1 MRIVLAGA
9 GEVGTHLARLLSRK
23 NHEIVVMDPSGSRLR
38 SVSESCD
45 LLTIEGRVTSLDLL
59 TEAGVVDADLFIG
72 VTPNEDTNM
81 AAAML
86 AKKLGA
92 RFTVARIDNNEYLQR
107 ENRDFFVNLG
117 VDSLIFPERVAA
129 REVADVLSQSGVTNL
144 VDFSGGRLSLL
155 SVRIDPSAS
164 IIGKTLAE
172 AGQIYDME
180 YRAVAISR
188 NGTTIIPRGSECFQA
203 GDMVYVVTNPAGI
216 KKLLKH
222 SGKMTTRF
230 KNVMILGGTPIG
242 RLVAK
247 ELGKN
252 YHVKLFEKDPELAYQ
267 LSGELNHALVVNA
280 DGTRMESLVEEGVN
294 GVDSFIAVTGNAETN
309 IISCLLARNLGVKH
323 TIAEIENLDYL
334 NLAEKLGIDTVIN
347 KKLIAASHI
356 FRFTMSGKMV
366 MMRTLTGTEAEVFE
380 FEVQKGAR
388 VTKAP
393 VSSLSFPH
401 QAIMG
406 GVIRGNTGFIVT
418 GDTQVKPGDHVVVFA
433 MPEAVHEVS
442 RMFC

>member
-1 MRIVLAGA
+1 VYLACLFLCKEYEDCVA
-9 GEVGTHLARLLSRK
+9 ELGEVGTIWQSCEQG
-23 NHEIVVMDPSGSRLR
+23 NPEIVVMDLWQQASFRQ
-38 SVSESCD
+38 ESCKVH
-45 LLTIEGRVTSLDLL
+45 TIEGRVTSWPFDGGRWWML
-59 TEAGVVDADLFIG
+59 TYYR
-72 VTPNEDTNM
+72 VTPKCYHM

-92 RFTVARIDNNEYLQR
+92 RFNVARIDNNEYLQR

-222 SGKMTTRF
+222 SGKKTTR
-230 KNVMILGGTPIG
+230 
-242 RLVAK
+242 
-247 ELGKN
+247 
-252 YHVKLFEKDPELAYQ
+252 
-267 LSGELNHALVVNA
+267 
-280 DGTRMESLVEEGVN
+280 
-294 GVDSFIAVTGNAETN
+294 
-309 IISCLLARNLGVKH
+309 
-323 TIAEIENLDYL
+323 
-334 NLAEKLGIDTVIN
+334 
-347 KKLIAASHI
+347 
-356 FRFTMSGKMV
+356 
-366 MMRTLTGTEAEVFE
+366 
-380 FEVQKGAR
+380 
-388 VTKAP
+388 
-393 VSSLSFPH
+393 
-401 QAIMG
+401 
-406 GVIRGNTGFIVT
+406 
-418 GDTQVKPGDHVVVFA
+418 
-433 MPEAVHEVS
+433 
-442 RMFC
+442 